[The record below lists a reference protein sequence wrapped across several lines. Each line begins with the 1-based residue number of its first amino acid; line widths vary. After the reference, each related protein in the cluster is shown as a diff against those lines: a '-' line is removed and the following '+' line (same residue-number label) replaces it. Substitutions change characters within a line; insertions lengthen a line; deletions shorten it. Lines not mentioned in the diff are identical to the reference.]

1 MRRVLYNRS
10 LREKL
15 VHTRLVVDW
24 IWVDPDPHYVRSNPC
39 RLWVDSPIESMP
51 IYLYPIQSAIG
62 WVGYGFVDGSDGLL
76 SH

>member
-24 IWVDPDPHYVRSNPC
+24 IWVDP
-39 RLWVDSPIESMP
+39 PIESMP
-51 IYLYPIQSAIG
+51 ICLYPIQSAIG